1 MKVST
6 RFAGLAA
13 TAGIFLLLVLKISL
27 KVATAV
33 VSGHHYNTALDE
45 LKNVNPPLFD
55 VGDRKEVLLL
65 VDSWKHYSLDSAEQ
79 WAPLFPNGGVVH
91 LGPDNTTYTVGM
103 MHQLRCLDAIRAQL
117 ARPSAEREEQP
128 TRHCL
133 NYLRQVLMCRDEG
146 LKLDP
151 FQYAH
156 KVMSLSKHP
165 IRRCKDWRPVYEKV
179 WENQGRRMLPS

>member
-1 MKVST
+1 M
-6 RFAGLAA
+6 
-13 TAGIFLLLVLKISL
+13 
-27 KVATAV
+27 
-33 VSGHHYNTALDE
+33 
-45 LKNVNPPLFD
+45 
-55 VGDRKEVLLL
+55 
-65 VDSWKHYSLDSAEQ
+65 
-79 WAPLFPNGGVVH
+79 
-91 LGPDNTTYTVGM
+91 GM
-103 MHQLRCLDAIRAQL
+103 MHQLRCLDTIRAQL
-117 ARPSAEREEQP
+117 ARPRAEREEQP

-179 WENQGRRMLPS
+179 WENQGRRVFPG